1 MADIGMR
8 QRRSHIGTHS
18 NKRERT
24 PKTKR
29 APKDQAASTPSTMAS
44 IARDVCTDIL
54 SPLVGNKYEHNS
66 SEEVSPANSND
77 SEIEESKT
85 QEPDI

>member
-1 MADIGMR
+1 
-8 QRRSHIGTHS
+8 
-18 NKRERT
+18 
-24 PKTKR
+24 
-29 APKDQAASTPSTMAS
+29 MAS

>member
-1 MADIGMR
+1 MR
-8 QRRSHIGTHS
+8 QRRTSAGTQS
-18 NKRERT
+18 NKRDRT

-29 APKDQAASTPSTMAS
+29 TPKDQAASTPSTMAS